1 MLQRVV
7 DDVLVSKH
15 PAGTIE
21 TELAARLAAASTDPI
36 RRTYVPPLS
45 STPIAAPDGRLV
57 TLAPAAEPLADDEPP
72 PWREVGALLAR
83 LHACPVT
90 DDLPEH
96 GGRAQFTAAVAEADA
111 LHPGGSTDI
120 LRELGL
126 HLLQSWPSP
135 VRPSVV
141 HGTFDLGRLGRLAGT
156 EAWLLT
162 GPHTL
167 GVGDAA
173 WDLAGPAA
181 LFGAGLLDGA
191 SWFAFVSGYR
201 AAGGRTPGEGQEWPG
216 LDHPARCALLM
227 ATVAELRRCPAYPEK
242 PELTPTAGAL
252 LAACVKANGRR
263 W

>member
-1 MLQRVV
+1 MRQQVV
-7 DDVLVSKH
+7 DDVVVTKH

-21 TELAARLAAASTDPI
+21 AELTARLAAASTDPI
-36 RRTYVPPLS
+36 RQAFVPPLS
-45 STPIAAPDGRLV
+45 ATPVPAPDGRLL
-57 TLAPAAEPLADDEPP
+57 TLHPRTEPLPDDQPP
-72 PWREVGALLAR
+72 PWREAGALLAR

-90 DDLPEH
+90 DDLPDH
-96 GGRAQFTAAVAEADA
+96 GGRHQFAAAVAEADA

-120 LRELGL
+120 LRELGRT
-126 HLLQSWPSP
+126 LLASWPTP
-135 VRPSVV
+135 TRRSVV
-141 HGTFDLGRLGRLAGT
+141 HGTFDLGRLGRLPGT
-156 EAWLLT
+156 SSWLLT

-181 LFGAGLLDGA
+181 LWGVGLLDDA

-201 AAGGRTPGEGQEWPG
+201 AAGGLIPGEGQPWPG

-227 ATVAELRRCPAYPEK
+227 ATVAELRRCPGYPH
-242 PELTPTAGAL
+242 PELSPAAEAL